1 MWNGP
6 KFFILYF
13 YLCAKQSSKP
23 DKDRFLLELLHLYLW
38 LNQQLWQ
45 CSSIFVVCWFILFA
59 NLPFSAGHMTGTF
72 RCTLICDK
80 LVSLMNMPKLYH
92 IYISTVTAI
101 LQFLQCTS
109 IILIFVYLPL
119 CVKFLSFFL
128 NLTFLKQSFF
138 YCPILAKVD
147 LLKEMLS
154 FYFYLDKYDFNSF

>member
-1 MWNGP
+1 MWNET

-13 YLCAKQSSKP
+13 YLCAKQASKP

-80 LVSLMNMPKLYH
+80 LVSAMNMPKLYCM
-92 IYISTVTAI
+92 YISTVTAI

-109 IILIFVYLPL
+109 MILIFVYLPL
-119 CVKFLSFFL
+119 CEKFPFFSIL
-128 NLTFLKQSFF
+128 PFWNRVFLLPDPS
-138 YCPILAKVD
+138 
-147 LLKEMLS
+147 
-154 FYFYLDKYDFNSF
+154 

>member
-1 MWNGP
+1 MWNET
-6 KFFILYF
+6 KSFILYF

-80 LVSLMNMPKLYH
+80 LVSAMNMPKLYRM
-92 IYISTVTAI
+92 YISTGTAI

-109 IILIFVYLPL
+109 MILIFVYLPL
-119 CVKFLSFFL
+119 CEQFL

>member
-45 CSSIFVVCWFILFA
+45 CSSIFVACWFILFA
-59 NLPFSAGHMTGTF
+59 NLQFSGGHMTGTF

-80 LVSLMNMPKLYH
+80 LVSAMNMPKLYRM
-92 IYISTVTAI
+92 YISTVTAM

-109 IILIFVYLPL
+109 MIHIFVYLPL
-119 CVKFLSFFL
+119 CEKFPFFSIL
-128 NLTFLKQSFF
+128 HFWNRVFLLPDPS
-138 YCPILAKVD
+138 
-147 LLKEMLS
+147 
-154 FYFYLDKYDFNSF
+154 